1 MSTATEQ
8 EPLEPDPSA
17 GRLLRRTVRI
27 AAGALVAS
35 GLIAWMLVSH
45 MPESA
50 PAAGPAARKSAGSST
65 LFYHASNQMS
75 FGRGGDGRYY
85 VDAEMNEQKIRFVV
99 DPGTPTVMLSLDD
112 ARAAGI
118 DTGKLSFSTSVVTPD
133 GEMRAASAIIPR
145 VTLKQLTLF
154 NVKGMVTEG
163 SLSTS
168 VLGLDFLRRFDSYT
182 MRDGEL
188 VLRW

>member
-45 MPESA
+45 MPVSA
-50 PAAGPAARKSAGSST
+50 PAGPAARKSAGSST

-75 FGRGGDGRYY
+75 FRGGGDGRYY
-85 VDAEMNEQKIRFVV
+85 VDAEMNENKIRFVV

-112 ARAAGI
+112 ARTAGI

-133 GEMRAASAIIPR
+133 GETRVASVMIPML
-145 VTLKQLTLF
+145 TLKQLTLF
-154 NVKGMVTEG
+154 NVKGTVAEG

-168 VLGLDFLRRFDSYT
+168 VLGLDFLKRFDSYT